1 MPDDS
6 SKENSYTCKSCH
18 AGQVSIQQVAYY
30 TWLGGELITV
40 PEFPAW
46 ICDMCGMKE
55 YDQRALSW
63 LNIILNPDTGQKKHP
78 VRSRIQAVE
87 RPAVQP
93 DL

>member
-1 MPDDS
+1 MSEAS
-6 SKENSYTCKSCH
+6 STEQSYPCPSCH
-18 AGQVSIQQVAYY
+18 AGHVSLEHVTYF

-46 ICDMCGMKE
+46 ICDMCGQRE

-63 LNIILNPDTGQKKHP
+63 LNIILNPDTGRKPKSPRPQIRP
-78 VRSRIQAVE
+78 LE
-87 RPAVQP
+87 RPTIQP